1 MQNLSTETTPQT
13 PEKRITK
20 QYSESDKLK
29 AVTLYIT
36 LGTLTAVASEMQMSR
51 ETLKTWKEQEW
62 WKKYERQIKNEEN
75 ALLSAKYRK
84 IVQKTQDQ
92 ILQRLDEGDTIVL
105 KDGSQHKIPIKARE
119 LALIAAIS
127 TDKVI
132 GIDKIQEDRE
142 ETVSIEQRLVMLA
155 DEFKKF
161 QHSKSKPV
169 NILDVEVIQDGLQEN
184 QTQTEKVNA

>member
-1 MQNLSTETTPQT
+1 MQNLSTETTT
-13 PEKRITK
+13 EKRVLRT
-20 QYSESDKLK
+20 YSDAERFK
-29 AVTLYIT
+29 AVALYVN

-51 ETLKTWKEQEW
+51 ETLKDWKEKEW
-62 WKKYERQIKNEEN
+62 WKQYERQIKNEEN

-92 ILQRLDEGDTIVL
+92 IIERLEGGDTIVL
-105 KDGSQHKIPIKARE
+105 KDGSQHRIPVKARE

-127 TDKVI
+127 TDKI
-132 GIDKIQEDRE
+132 LGIDRIQETRE
-142 ETVSIEQRLVMLA
+142 ETVSIEQRLTMLA

-169 NILDVEVIQDGLQEN
+169 NIIDVEITNGVQET
-184 QTQTEKVNA
+184 QTQA